1 MPLNSCLIRVIRRHA
16 ARHLSHKP
24 LAPPIVWNGKVVA
37 GLPQLESYFH
47 AAVQKNPQPEI
58 HLRADRGVKYDLV
71 AKVLASAQHNRMEK
85 MGFVNTAEF
94 NH

>member
-1 MPLNSCLIRVIRRHA
+1 VERQGRCRLAA
-16 ARHLSHKP
+16 ARELLSRRSSEESP
-24 LAPPIVWNGKVVA
+24 A
-37 GLPQLESYFH
+37 GD
-47 AAVQKNPQPEI
+47 

-94 NH
+94 NN